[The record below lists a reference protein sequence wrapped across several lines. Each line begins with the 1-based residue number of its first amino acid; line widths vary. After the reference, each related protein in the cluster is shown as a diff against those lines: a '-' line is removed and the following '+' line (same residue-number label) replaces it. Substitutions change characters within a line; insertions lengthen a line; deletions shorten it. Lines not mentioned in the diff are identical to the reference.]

1 MDKLLQKLRKT
12 GAYVEA
18 YHKEIIYGLATAL
31 VLSLVF

>member
-1 MDKLLQKLRKT
+1 MDKLLQELRKVD
-12 GAYVEA
+12 AYVEK